1 MKGPFFMLK
10 LTCPDGTPISS
21 WEEWTRP
28 KRDYQ
33 WKEGRSA
40 MELAKSW
47 FRNSVPAPPPELLD
61 LLNSHDRTKE
71 IQFVSGTPEKVTRLP
86 ERGHGRNH
94 DLALIGH
101 TDAEQITVCI
111 EAKADEPFGSDSVLD
126 YYNKALEKRAGGI
139 STRAPERIEALLA
152 MIDPGISV
160 YGSRW
165 KDVRYQLITALCGT
179 ILQAIEDGSSLGVF
193 VIHEFRTS
201 LTNERKMHD
210 NHQEFGKFFKN
221 FEVSCCGAGKLCGQ
235 SLNPKK
241 AILIGKVVSNYQC

>member
-1 MKGPFFMLK
+1 MLK
-10 LTCPDGTPISS
+10 LTRPDGTPITR

-47 FRNSVPAPPPELLD
+47 FRNGTPAPPQELLD

-71 IQFVSGTPEKVTRLP
+71 IRFASGSPEKVTRLP
-86 ERGHGRNH
+86 ERGEGRNH
-94 DLALIGH
+94 DLALIGY
-101 TDAEQITVCI
+101 TDAEQVTVCI

-126 YYNKALEKRAGGI
+126 YYNKAMKKRTSGI

-152 MIDPGISV
+152 MVDPGVSV
-160 YGSRW
+160 YESRW
-165 KDVRYQLITALCGT
+165 KDIRYQLITALCGT
-179 ILQAIEDGSSLGVF
+179 ILQTIEDASSLGVL

-201 LTNERKMHD
+201 LTDERKMHD
-210 NHQEFGKFFKN
+210 NHQEVGKFFKN
-221 FEVSCCGAGKLCGQ
+221 IETIRCDAGILLGHF
-235 SLNPKK
+235 LNAER
-241 AILIGKVVSNYQC
+241 AILTGKVVSNYK